1 LLELPRRHNATLIVV
16 THDLHLAQQADRIVS
31 LLGGK
36 LVSVVAPGP
45 SALAGDRPVARLP
58 AVPSTPLAEIPVAE
72 GLVPGELTPLGSG
85 LGRFLVGFAG
95 WVLLVAALLWGVD
108 YVAARWQQKTIVQKQ
123 EVRKRSQE
131 LALQKLRADIEDV
144 AYQSDGSYAVTIYL
158 NNPDP
163 EKPFYVLG
171 PTCRVFV
178 QVDQSW
184 QQLPAAAVG
193 FEARGVHEVTG
204 KQLYRIGFRADVR
217 RYEELI
223 KCYLHV
229 RIENVMTVSDSTEPD
244 NDIFQRTDVYYIYL
258 KPQMVS
264 EAEVRQRNGWK
275 DGALVP
281 RWMAMPAH

>member
-1 LLELPRRHNATLIVV
+1 
-16 THDLHLAQQADRIVS
+16 LHLARQADRVVCLQS
-31 LLGGK
+31 GK
-36 LVSVVAPGP
+36 LVSVATPEP
-45 SALAGDRPVARLP
+45 SPLVETRSDAWLS
-58 AVPSTPLAEIPVAE
+58 AVPSTPLPEGPLAER
-72 GLVPGELTPLGSG
+72 LVPTELTPLGSG

-95 WVLLVAALLWGVD
+95 WVLLVAAALWGGNHLT
-108 YVAARWQQKTIVQKQ
+108 ARWQQESIAQKQ
-123 EVRKRSQE
+123 EIRKQSQE

-144 AYQSDGSYAVTIYL
+144 AYRSDGSYEATIYL

-184 QQLPAAAVG
+184 QQLPVTAVG
-193 FEARGVHEVTG
+193 FEERGVHEVIG
-204 KQLYRIGFRADVR
+204 KQSYRISFRADVR

-223 KCYLHV
+223 KGYLHI
-229 RIENVMTVSDSTEPD
+229 RIDNLMVVSDSAEPAD
-244 NDIFQRTDVYYIYL
+244 DIFQRTDGYYIYL
-258 KPQMVS
+258 KPQTAS

-281 RWMAMPAH
+281 RWIAMPAH